1 MDRSWRSRGAILV
14 LVGAISVPPAA
25 AQTRGA
31 EVVREQKPAYPEQLH
46 QGLAQGTV
54 IVIGRID
61 RNGRLQD
68 PRAVFTTHEPLVS
81 PTLAAL
87 RGWAFKPAVR
97 DGQPIDIAANIVFPF
112 RVRDEKGKLV
122 GKDLARPLF
131 RELAVFPA
139 DASGARRAPEGFPI
153 HRGADPRVRVEAA
166 LDVPARPAARRIP
179 FRADAVSPAG
189 RRVAVFED
197 SVPVPA
203 GRTEARL
210 SFSAKIG
217 PDWEDGI
224 WMLRF
229 SADGSEAAKAQFWL
243 AADPARFDF
252 AAALKKK

>member
-1 MDRSWRSRGAILV
+1 M
-14 LVGAISVPPAA
+14 
-25 AQTRGA
+25 
-31 EVVREQKPAYPEQLH
+31 
-46 QGLAQGTV
+46 

-61 RNGRLQD
+61 RGGKVQD
-68 PRAVFTTHEPLVS
+68 PRAVFTTHDPFVG

-87 RGWAFKPAVR
+87 RGWAFRPAVR
-97 DGQPIDIAANIVFPF
+97 DGQPLEIAANIVFPF

-122 GKDLARPLF
+122 GRELARPLF
-131 RELAVFPA
+131 RELAVYPA
-139 DASGARRAPEGFPI
+139 DASGGKSAPEGFPI
-153 HRGADPRVRVEAA
+153 RRGTDPRLRVEAV
-166 LDVPARPAARRIP
+166 LDVAGRPAARRIP
-179 FRADAVSPAG
+179 FRADAASPGG

-197 SVPVPA
+197 SVAVPA

-229 SADGSEAAKAQFWL
+229 FAEGSEAGKGQFWL
-243 AADPARFDF
+243 ARDPARFDF

>member
-1 MDRSWRSRGAILV
+1 MGRSLRLRAAILV
-14 LVGAISVPPAA
+14 IAGAAAGLPAA

-61 RNGRLQD
+61 RGGKLQD

-87 RGWAFKPAVR
+87 RGWAFKPALR
-97 DGQPIDIAANIVFPF
+97 DGQPIEIAANIVFPF

-122 GKDLARPLF
+122 GKELARPIF
-131 RELAVFPA
+131 RELAIFPA
-139 DASGARRAPEGFPI
+139 DGSGAKSAPEGFPI
-153 HRGADPRVRVEAA
+153 RRGADPRLRVEAV
-166 LDVPARPAARRIP
+166 LDVAARPAPRRIP
-179 FRADAVSPAG
+179 FRADAISPSG

-197 SVPVPA
+197 SVAVPP

-210 SFSAKIG
+210 AFSATIG

-229 SADGSEAAKAQFWL
+229 SADGAEAGKGQFWL
-243 AADPARFDF
+243 ARDPSRFDF